1 MKRGRQSSVGIRV
14 GVGTLA
20 VAAAAAC
27 STPSRSSADPATETP
42 PFPIGTVGSP
52 VHVKASSGATADVT
66 LNSAAWFPAGCAG
79 GWECNVIELTITGT
93 SAAPF
98 KYQDIYV
105 VSGYGGGDQPFTHP
119 TDDHWLGADYQVNYA
134 KINKMP
140 PLRTGSVTNGQS
152 AHGFIGYGC
161 NGCRGDLYIKFQD
174 PDTENP
180 NSPTPI
186 HTIAGWKIHT

>member
-1 MKRGRQSSVGIRV
+1 MKFTKRPRRPAAALTA
-14 GVGTLA
+14 TLA
-20 VAAAAAC
+20 VAAC
-27 STPSRSSADPATETP
+27 SGAPHGTADPTPQPP

-52 VHVKASSGATADVT
+52 VHVKASSAATADVT

-79 GWECNVIELTITGT
+79 GWECNVIELTITGS
-93 SAAPF
+93 SATPF

-119 TDDHWLGADYQVNYA
+119 TDSHWLGADYQVAYG

-140 PLRTGSVTNGQS
+140 PLRTGSVTNGQT

-161 NGCRGDLYIKFQD
+161 DKCDRNMYIKMID
-174 PDTENP
+174 PDTEHP
-180 NSPTPI
+180 LDPGPFGVVE
-186 HTIAGWKIHT
+186 AGWKIHT